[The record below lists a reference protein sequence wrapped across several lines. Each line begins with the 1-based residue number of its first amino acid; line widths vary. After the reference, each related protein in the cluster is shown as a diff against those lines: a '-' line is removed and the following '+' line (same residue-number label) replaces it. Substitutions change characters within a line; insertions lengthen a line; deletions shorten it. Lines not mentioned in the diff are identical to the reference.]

1 MDLQDSTLL
10 NEHGYASQEL
20 INLMLVG
27 KSKSNV
33 HDYDKDLGDDLILQ
47 GIHRQSDVGF
57 LTFFEAFG
65 YFEVG
70 DFLKNPRVPI
80 WIVCSESHYSILFS
94 TNSQLKPG
102 NDGTF
107 DLIYYDELARQEDDI
122 ILTVDPGKFKGSSAS
137 DNKNPVPIE
146 EVIRT
151 KWLRANVSWNGRTA
165 IL

>member
-122 ILTVDPGKFKGSSAS
+122 ILTVDPGKFKGPSAS

-151 KWLRANVSWNGRTA
+151 KWLRANVGWNGRTA